1 MFTNL
6 SQRSVSPS
14 NKLPWVII
22 FIGVALRLIRFLQN
36 TPLWFDESVIA
47 TDIIVRPLTAFI
59 NSSQDYTQT
68 GPLSFYFLS
77 KISVLTFG
85 NSEYALRLVPF
96 LFGII
101 SLFLFYKVA
110 KNILSPNA
118 LLIALSLFSIL
129 DPLIYYSTELKPYSG
144 DVVFALLILVA
155 IPFSNKTLN
164 MRNIA
169 FFMLAGVIAI
179 FSSNPS
185 VFVLAGVGTG
195 LLVYCIKNRE
205 RARRRGL
212 LIIAIVWA
220 LGFTAV
226 YFMYTRNLTESMN
239 IGMERAFAMEKFLM
253 PFPPKSLVDIKWFI
267 DFFFDTFLFQ
277 DTIMYVKRVSLS
289 GIMAFTF
296 LAGLILMFKEKK
308 ERYYVLVFPIL
319 VTLFAAI
326 LHMYPFKGRQILFL
340 VPMFLIIISEGAEYI
355 RARISA
361 NSKMIGVIFIGLLF
375 IYPVS
380 WAAYHVK
387 KPLVRSEIRPV
398 LNYIENNWQDG
409 DIIYVHFFAQYEFN
423 YYLKYHPMPFDFN
436 DQDIIIGTGPRGW
449 YNIWRRNDLPE
460 IYNGMDSAEQT
471 RSDLLKV
478 YSNEMILLK
487 NYHRAWILF
496 TGDTTMESFFISN
509 LDSRGKKLDFFGHS
523 GLASV
528 YLYDL
533 RGQATKEVL
542 SQTH

>member
-185 VFVLAGVGTG
+185 VFVLAGVEIG
-195 LLVYCIKNRE
+195 
-205 RARRRGL
+205 RA
-212 LIIAIVWA
+212 
-220 LGFTAV
+220 
-226 YFMYTRNLTESMN
+226 
-239 IGMERAFAMEKFLM
+239 
-253 PFPPKSLVDIKWFI
+253 
-267 DFFFDTFLFQ
+267 
-277 DTIMYVKRVSLS
+277 
-289 GIMAFTF
+289 
-296 LAGLILMFKEKK
+296 
-308 ERYYVLVFPIL
+308 
-319 VTLFAAI
+319 
-326 LHMYPFKGRQILFL
+326 
-340 VPMFLIIISEGAEYI
+340 
-355 RARISA
+355 
-361 NSKMIGVIFIGLLF
+361 
-375 IYPVS
+375 
-380 WAAYHVK
+380 HV
-387 KPLVRSEIRPV
+387 
-398 LNYIENNWQDG
+398 
-409 DIIYVHFFAQYEFN
+409 
-423 YYLKYHPMPFDFN
+423 
-436 DQDIIIGTGPRGW
+436 
-449 YNIWRRNDLPE
+449 
-460 IYNGMDSAEQT
+460 
-471 RSDLLKV
+471 
-478 YSNEMILLK
+478 
-487 NYHRAWILF
+487 
-496 TGDTTMESFFISN
+496 
-509 LDSRGKKLDFFGHS
+509 
-523 GLASV
+523 
-528 YLYDL
+528 
-533 RGQATKEVL
+533 
-542 SQTH
+542 